1 MHVCGDSNN
10 GALNSRGILEENA
23 IFSQKDEYKYL
34 YRSFLSHLVSP
45 IKTLSLSGIRGT
57 YLVSVATW
65 RKEAGRPHHLR
76 ADSIKPIIFI
86 LGADSSL
93 PLSLVCL

>member
-23 IFSQKDEYKYL
+23 VFSQKDEYKYL

-45 IKTLSLSGIRGT
+45 MKTPSLPVIRST
-57 YLVSVATW
+57 YLVSVAAW
-65 RKEAGRPHHLR
+65 RKEAGRPHHLC

-86 LGADSSL
+86 LVADSSL
-93 PLSLVCL
+93 SLSLVCL